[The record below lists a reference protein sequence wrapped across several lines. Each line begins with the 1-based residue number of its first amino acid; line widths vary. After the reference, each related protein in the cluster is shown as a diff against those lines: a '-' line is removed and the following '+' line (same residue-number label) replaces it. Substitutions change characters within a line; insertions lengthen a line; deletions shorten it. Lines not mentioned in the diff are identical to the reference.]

1 MIRLRDVSVE
11 LPAGSPHAKTIIK
24 SATLEIRD
32 GEWVALLGANG
43 SGKTTLLHAIARLAP
58 TASGKIDYSNEAEG
72 SGHSDAT
79 PRISLLLQEPDNQF
93 ITTSVRHELELSA
106 LVGSPQDTASR
117 RIEEAIEN
125 FSLTAL
131 LGRNPHRLSGGEKQR
146 LALATVWLQAPEI
159 LLLDEP
165 TAYLDDEAAAL
176 CREFVNEAHRSGTTV
191 VWATTGGEDL
201 LHADL
206 IACIDNGRLLFD
218 GAIDELYSW
227 ASANEYDF
235 IWPTVRALAE
245 RLAGAMVTPA
255 DLEQFLE
262 TTGSSAAALADKLA
276 PLIPAA
282 GAAQNTRASRNAPL
296 TETVSDHDPVVRLE
310 SVGFAFDTTLAVQ
323 GIDLTVGRGEC
334 VGLAGHNGAGK
345 STVLGLS
352 AGVHQPITGKLLR
365 KFRRTAEG
373 DRQNVFY
380 LFQSPERLF
389 FAETVS
395 EELSFGMRRLGLSP
409 GECERRCRSAL
420 EAVGLEARLFLPRA
434 PLTLSPGE
442 MRRVAFAIALS
453 LEPEFLLLDEP
464 TSCLDPGGRAAVES
478 IVQDRRKRGETT
490 MIASHDASFLA
501 GVCDRI
507 AWLRD
512 GRIETT
518 MEISDGT
525 LAPGT
530 VWPEKPLP
538 ILEVQDRLAELG
550 VTILPRELTVNGL
563 IERLVGNRGFI

>member
-1 MIRLRDVSVE
+1 MISLRDVTVE
-11 LPAGSPHAKTIIK
+11 LPAGSPNAKTIID
-24 SATLEIRD
+24 SATLEIGD
-32 GEWVALLGANG
+32 GEWLALLGANG
-43 SGKTTLLHAIARLAP
+43 SGKTTLLHAMARLSP
-58 TASGKIDYSNEAEG
+58 IASGRIDYSPKAEG
-72 SGHSDAT
+72 SGPSDAT

-93 ITTSVRHELELSA
+93 ISTTVRHELELSA
-106 LVGSPQDTASR
+106 SVDSPSASR
-117 RIEEAIEN
+117 RIEEAIEE
-125 FSLTAL
+125 FGLAAL

-176 CREFVNEAHRSGTTV
+176 CREFVDEAHRSGTTV
-191 VWATTGGEDL
+191 VWATPGGEDL
-201 LHADL
+201 SYADL
-206 IACIDNGRLLFD
+206 IACIGNGRLLFD
-218 GAIDELYSW
+218 GAIDELYAW
-227 ASANEYDF
+227 AIANEFDF
-235 IWPTVRALAE
+235 IRPKVRALAE
-245 RLAGAMVTPA
+245 RFADAMVKPA
-255 DLEQFLE
+255 DQEQFVE
-262 TTGSSAAALADKLA
+262 TAGPSAAALADELA
-276 PLIPAA
+276 PLIPTA
-282 GAAQNTRASRNAPL
+282 GAAQNARSSRDAPS
-296 TETVSDHDPVVRLE
+296 TETVSGDDPVVRFE

-323 GIDLTVGRGEC
+323 GVDLTVGRGEC

-352 AGVHQPITGKLLR
+352 AGVHKPIKGKLVR
-365 KFRRTAEG
+365 KFTRAAEG
-373 DRQNVFY
+373 GRQNVFY

-395 EELSFGMRRLGLSP
+395 EELSFGMTRLGLSP

-420 EAVGLEARLFLPRA
+420 EAVGLEPRLFLPRA

-464 TSCLDPGGRAAVES
+464 TSCLDPGGRVAVES

-490 MIASHDASFLA
+490 MIASHDAPFLA

-507 AWLRD
+507 AWLRE
-512 GRIETT
+512 GRIETI
-518 MEISDGT
+518 MEISKGT

-530 VWPEKPLP
+530 AWPEKPP
-538 ILEVQDRLAELG
+538 PVLEVQDRLAELG
-550 VTILPRELTVNGL
+550 VPILPRELTARGL
-563 IERLVGNRGFI
+563 IERVAGDRCR

>member
-11 LPAGSPHAKTIIK
+11 LPAGSPNAKTIID
-24 SATLEIRD
+24 SVTLEIRD

-43 SGKTTLLHAIARLAP
+43 SGKTTLLHTIARLAP
-58 TASGKIDYSNEAEG
+58 TASGRIDYSPKAG
-72 SGHSDAT
+72 DSGLSDAT

-93 ITTSVRHELELSA
+93 ISTSVRHELELSA
-106 LVGSPQDTASR
+106 SVGSPTAGR
-117 RIEEAIEN
+117 HIEEAIEN
-125 FSLTAL
+125 FGLAAL

-176 CREFVNEAHRSGTTV
+176 CREFVNEAHRSGITV
-191 VWATTGGEDL
+191 VWATPGGEDL
-201 LHADL
+201 LYADL
-206 IACIDNGRLLFD
+206 IVCIGDGRLLFD
-218 GAIDELYSW
+218 GAIDELYAW
-227 ASANEYDF
+227 ATAKEYDF
-235 IWPTVRALAE
+235 IRPTVRALAE
-245 RLAGAMVTPA
+245 RCADAMVAPA
-255 DLEQFLE
+255 DQEQFLE
-262 TTGSSAAALADKLA
+262 TADSSAAALADKLA
-276 PLIPAA
+276 PLIAAA
-282 GAAQNTRASRNAPL
+282 GAAQYARASLDTPS
-296 TETVSDHDPVVRLE
+296 TDTVSDDDSVVRFE
-310 SVGFAFDTTLAVQ
+310 SVGFAFDTTLAVE
-323 GIDLTVGRGEC
+323 GVDLTVGRGEC

-352 AGVHQPITGKLLR
+352 AGVHKPKTGKLLR
-365 KFRRTAEG
+365 KHTRAAEG
-373 DRQNVFY
+373 GRQNVFY

-395 EELSFGMRRLGLSP
+395 EELSFGMTRLGLSP

-420 EAVGLEARLFLPRA
+420 EAVGLEPRVFLPRA

-507 AWLRD
+507 AWLRE

-518 MEISDGT
+518 VEISNRA

-530 VWPEKPLP
+530 AWPERPPP

-550 VTILPRELTVNGL
+550 VTILPRELTAPGL
-563 IERLVGNRGFI
+563 IDRLCGR